1 MFAKFRAALRIA
13 LLAMGAT
20 LGWLLVCCASSGR
33 NSEQV
38 SIVTVDQELT
48 LGKLCAAEVARSYP
62 VLADTQAEAYVT
74 RVGRRLAARSDWAG
88 LGFSFRIIDSEEV
101 YTFSL
106 PGGHVY
112 VSRGMIQVVGTA
124 AELAAVL
131 AHEVA
136 HVAARHGAE
145 QVSRRYG
152 LALVVQSLLGDNP
165 AIGRTIVAE
174 LFTPQGVLAYGRQA
188 EKEADQRAV
197 AYLLRAGYD
206 PRGLLQV
213 VERLR
218 TLEQEDAP
226 AVARWRVTHD
236 PAKERLRRIKSELR
250 RLTLTEG
257 LVSDEPELHDIKAK
271 LQAGSK

>member
-1 MFAKFRAALRIA
+1 MLAAGPA
-13 LLAMGAT
+13 
-20 LGWLLVCCASSGR
+20 LGWLLVGCASSAR
-33 NSEQV
+33 KSDEV
-38 SIVTVDQELT
+38 SIITVDQELA

-74 RVGRRLAARSDWAG
+74 HMGRRIAARSDWAG
-88 LGFSFRIIDSEEV
+88 LRFSFRIIDTDEV

-112 VSRGMIQVVGTA
+112 VSRGMIQTVATA

-136 HVAARHGAE
+136 HVAGRHGAE

-165 AIGRTIVAE
+165 AIGRRIVAE
-174 LFTPQGVLAYGRQA
+174 LFTPQGMLAYGWQA
-188 EKEADQRAV
+188 EKEADQLAV

-206 PRGLLQV
+206 PRGLAQA

-218 TLEQEDAP
+218 ALEEEDAP
-226 AVARWRVTHD
+226 AVAKWRVTHD
-236 PAKERLRRIKSELR
+236 AAKERLRWIKGELR
-250 RLTLTEG
+250 RLTLTDG
-257 LVSDEPELHDIKAK
+257 LVSDEPEWHDIKAQ
-271 LQAGSK
+271 LRAGNK

>member
-1 MFAKFRAALRIA
+1 M
-13 LLAMGAT
+13 
-20 LGWLLVCCASSGR
+20 
-33 NSEQV
+33 
-38 SIVTVDQELT
+38 TVDQELT

-74 RVGRRLAARSDWAG
+74 RVGRRIAARSDWAG

-218 TLEQEDAP
+218 TLEEEDTP
-226 AVARWRVTHD
+226 AVARWRVTHE
-236 PAKERLRRIKSELR
+236 PARERLRRIKSELR
-250 RLTLTEG
+250 RLTLTAE

-271 LQAGSK
+271 LQAGNK